1 MRTSIILMTLTGFI
15 SIIGCTSLNDFNS
28 LPTPKIN
35 SVSLDL
41 NNKRQPLVAIE
52 YCIENNLPTEVY
64 LASTEFKFYIN
75 NLLVDTSKDM
85 LTDTSIPEQ
94 GRVCRQYHM
103 RPNTAASTKA
113 ASTLYQRMLDRNY
126 RLEAVLNFAE
136 KEVASTNSSVTG
148 VFKSSSQGVITG
160 E

>member
-1 MRTSIILMTLTGFI
+1 
-15 SIIGCTSLNDFNS
+15 
-28 LPTPKIN
+28 
-35 SVSLDL
+35 
-41 NNKRQPLVAIE
+41 
-52 YCIENNLPTEVY
+52 
-64 LASTEFKFYIN
+64 
-75 NLLVDTSKDM
+75 M

-103 RPNTAASTKA
+103 RPNTAANTKA

-136 KEVASTNSSVTG
+136 KEVASTNAAVTG

-160 E
+160 K